1 MRLTFRRHDFALAAA
16 FVAASLFAAPALAQG
31 TPTTQESQE
40 EGLPTQWMTAIR
52 GGIGINQTEGVA
64 ALVWQSPAMGPNK
77 YMRFRPAIS
86 GSFSSGQFEA
96 GMNLDL
102 VVEARIP
109 ASMWSLL
116 FGGGLSV
123 MAGHT
128 SGGGSRAIGGGDFI
142 VGFQKPTGLFGEVR
156 ATTSQNHSME
166 LLVGYF
172 FKQGK

>member
-1 MRLTFRRHDFALAAA
+1 MRLAFRQKGFFLAAA
-16 FVAASLFAAPALAQG
+16 FVATSLFASPALAQA
-31 TPTTQESQE
+31 TQPAQESQE
-40 EGLPTQWMTAIR
+40 EGIPTQWMTAIR
-52 GGIGINQTEGVA
+52 GGVGINQTEGIA

-86 GSFSSGQFEA
+86 GSFSSGNFEA
-96 GMNLDL
+96 GMSLDL

-109 ASMWSLL
+109 GSEWSLL

-123 MAGHT
+123 MDGHT
-128 SGGGSRAIGGGDFI
+128 AGGNRAIGGRDII
-142 VGFQKPTGLFGEVR
+142 VGFQKPNGLFGEIR
-156 ATTSQNHSME
+156 GTSSQNHGME